1 MNAIIAVVGTA
12 LLGWLW
18 LIVYNYAS
26 GFDDLFLLGSFAAA
40 TLHFPTYDADR
51 SVRNFFLARIHELKQ
66 CACIVIACIAIGLM
80 MIAPDGGIP
89 DITWSAVIQITVTSI
104 GAVVIVHTIGRLLW
118 RV

>member
-1 MNAIIAVVGTA
+1 MNALIAVVGTA
-12 LLGWLW
+12 ILGWVW

-40 TLHFPTYDADR
+40 TLHFPTYKAEKNL
-51 SVRNFFLARIHELKQ
+51 RNFFMARAHELKQ
-66 CACIVIACIAIGLM
+66 CTCIVIACIAIGLM

-89 DITWSAVIQITVTSI
+89 DITWSAIIQITVTSI